1 MPPVFLLLALIGAG
15 AYLFSRDQTGEN
27 TSLDAASNIVKDT
40 MAKTAALFSTPHDD
54 LIAQSEQANGLPP
67 GVLWKLL
74 YTESRFRPDII
85 SGRVKSP
92 VGALGIAQFM
102 PATAVEQLGSVDAA
116 LDPSKAIPG
125 AARYLRWLI
134 DRTGS
139 LDAGVAA
146 YNWGVGN
153 VQRKGLANAPRETVD
168 YVAAITGTDI
178 TA

>member
-1 MPPVFLLLALIGAG
+1 MPLFLLLAMVGAG
-15 AYLFSRDQTGEN
+15 VYLFSREQTGQN
-27 TSLDAASNIVKDT
+27 ASLDMVSNIVKDT
-40 MAKTAALFSTPHDD
+40 VAKTSALFSTPYDS
-54 LIAQSEQANGLPP
+54 LISLSEKQYSLPE
-67 GVLWKLL
+67 GVLWNLL
-74 YTESRFRPDII
+74 YRESRFRPDII

-116 LDPSKAIPG
+116 LDPSRAIPG

-139 LDAGVAA
+139 VDAGVAA
-146 YNWGVGN
+146 YNWGIGN